1 MWFRHPVIR
10 FVIVLAA
17 ATILGGFR
25 GDSAQGQSRAAA
37 PGPLDSLPTDPA
49 IRAGTLPNGLRY
61 LIRRNAWPENRAEL
75 RLVVN
80 AGSMQ
85 EDDDQRGLAHF
96 VEHMAFNGTRRFAR
110 QTLVDY
116 IERIGMQFGAHLN
129 AGTSFDETTYQL
141 QIPTDTA
148 AVVDTAFLILEE
160 WAHGVTFDSAEVERE
175 RGVVIEEWR
184 LGLGADQRMFDKQLP
199 VLLKGSRYTERLPI
213 GDRGTLETFPREA
226 LVRYYRDWYR
236 PDLMGVVVVGDVNV
250 DRIEA
255 LIRERFSGLA
265 GPSDPRPRIVFPVPP
280 HAEPLVSIATD
291 AEATGSQI
299 TIYEKTP
306 PARTVTVGDLRAGL
320 LQRIDDALLNLRL
333 FALTKQAEPP
343 FIGAGVGGGNFV
355 RSADVEVVGV
365 SVRDGGVVEGLTA
378 ALSEVERVQRFGY
391 TEAEL
396 ARAKEEILR
405 GFERAWDERER
416 TPSSRYA
423 GAYVDDLLSGE
434 VSSGI
439 DHDYALAQA
448 LLPAITL
455 DELNASA
462 RARRSGES
470 QVVLVNAPESAAA
483 AVPDAAV
490 LLQAITAVGETELAA
505 YEESLD
511 LGPLID
517 PLPASGRIVSEQ
529 SDSVSGTVTWTLSN
543 GARVILR
550 PTDFQ
555 ADEILFRA
563 WSPGGASLVTPD
575 AYLNT
580 SLAPTLLGLGGIGRF
595 DVVSLQKRL
604 AGKAVSVTP
613 FIGMTQEG
621 LTGGGSPKDLET
633 LLQLIHLSVTSPR
646 ADTAAFQG
654 FTANVRASLANR
666 GSDPETAFQ
675 DTLQVTLTSHHPLT
689 RPFTVDRVGELDLG
703 QAWSSF
709 QDRFRD
715 AGDFTFL
722 FVGRFDAEVMRPL
735 VEQYLASLPA
745 TGRVENW
752 RDPEINAPEG
762 VVERIVR
769 RGVEPKSQT
778 RIVFTG
784 PLEYGPAARDDLRW
798 LSQVLELRLRETL
811 REDLGGTYGVGVS
824 VSPGRVP
831 REEYTFAIDFGSD
844 PARMEQLVGAVFGEI
859 ERLQQAGATA
869 EDLAKVREAELRDT
883 EVNLTRNGY
892 WLQQL
897 AHADVTGEPPVLT
910 LEMMRAR
917 VEGLTSDRI
926 REAAT
931 RYLDRTRYVRVSLVP
946 EG

>member
-1 MWFRHPVIR
+1 MWFRCPAFR
-10 FVIVLAA
+10 FSIVLAVA
-17 ATILGGFR
+17 LVGAG
-25 GDSAQGQSRAAA
+25 AHAVEGQTRAAM
-37 PGPLDSLPTDPA
+37 PSPLDSLPIDPA
-49 IRAGTLPNGLRY
+49 VRTGTLANGFRY
-61 LIRRNAWPENRAEL
+61 VIRRNAWPENRAEL

-110 QTLVDY
+110 QALVDY

-148 AVVDTAFLILEE
+148 AIVDTAFLILEE
-160 WAHGVTFDSAEVERE
+160 WAHGVTFDPAEVEKE

-199 VLLKGSRYTERLPI
+199 VLLQGSRYTERLPI
-213 GDRGTLETFPREA
+213 GDRPTLESFPREA
-226 LVRYYRDWYR
+226 LLRFYRDWYR
-236 PDLMGVVVVGDVNV
+236 PDLMGVVVVGDVDV
-250 DRIEA
+250 DRIES

-265 GPSDPRPRIVFPVPP
+265 GPSTPRPREVYPVPP

-306 PARTVTVGDLRAGL
+306 PARTVTVGDFRDGL

-333 FALTKQAEPP
+333 FELTKQAEPP

-391 TEAEL
+391 TDAEL
-396 ARAKEEILR
+396 ARAKEEVLR

-423 GAYVDDLLSGE
+423 GAYVDDLLTGE
-434 VSSGI
+434 ISSGI
-439 DHDYALAQA
+439 DHDYTLAQV
-448 LLPAITL
+448 LLPTITL

-462 RARRSGES
+462 RARRSGEN

-490 LLQAITAVGETELAA
+490 LLQAIAAVGERELAA

-517 PLPASGRIVSEQ
+517 PMPTPGRIVAEKA
-529 SDSVSGTVTWTLSN
+529 DSVSGTVTWTLSN

-550 PTDFQ
+550 PTGFQ
-555 ADEILFRA
+555 ADELLFRA

-575 AYLNT
+575 AYLNA

-633 LLQLIHLSVTSPR
+633 LMQLIHLSVTSPR

-654 FTANVRASLANR
+654 FAANVRASLANR
-666 GSDPETAFQ
+666 GSDPATAFQ
-675 DTLQVTLTSHHPLT
+675 DTLQVTLTSHHPFT
-689 RPFTVDRVGELDLG
+689 RPFTVDRVEELDLG
-703 QAWSSF
+703 QAWRSF
-709 QDRFRD
+709 QDRFGD

-722 FVGRFDAEVMRPL
+722 FVGRLDPEVMRPL
-735 VEQYLASLPA
+735 VERYLASLPA
-745 TGRVENW
+745 TGRVETW
-752 RDPEINAPEG
+752 RDPEIHAPEG

-784 PLEYGPAARDDLRW
+784 PLQYGPATRDDLRW

-824 VSPGRVP
+824 ASPGRVP

-844 PARMEQLVGAVFGEI
+844 PARMEQLVGAVFQEI
-859 ERLQQAGATA
+859 DRLQEAGATV
-869 EDLAKVREAELRDT
+869 EDLAKVREADLRET

-917 VEGLTSDRI
+917 VEGLTSERI
-926 REAAT
+926 REAAR
-931 RYLDRTRYVRVSLVP
+931 RYLDRTHYVRVSLVP
-946 EG
+946 EV

>member
-1 MWFRHPVIR
+1 MWFRYPAFR
-10 FVIVLAA
+10 FSIVLAIALVGAGTRVAEGQTLA
-17 ATILGGFR
+17 AIP
-25 GDSAQGQSRAAA
+25 S
-37 PGPLDSLPTDPA
+37 PLDPLPIDPA
-49 IRAGTLPNGLRY
+49 IRTGTLPNGFRY
-61 LIRRNAWPENRAEL
+61 VIRRNAWPENRAEL

-96 VEHMAFNGTRRFAR
+96 VEHMAFNGTRRFAK

-213 GDRGTLETFPREA
+213 GDRRTLETFNRAA

-236 PDLMGVVVVGDVNV
+236 PDLMGVVVVGDVDV
-250 DRIEA
+250 DRIES
-255 LIRERFSGLA
+255 LIRERFGTLA
-265 GPSDPRPRIVFPVPP
+265 GPPNPRPREVFPVPS

-306 PARTVTVGDLRAGL
+306 PSKTLTVADFRAGL

-333 FALTKQAEPP
+333 FALTKQADPP

-365 SVRDGGVVEGLTA
+365 SVPDGGVVKGLTA

-396 ARAKEEILR
+396 ARAKEEVLR
-405 GFERAWDERER
+405 GFERAWDEREK
-416 TPSSRYA
+416 TPSARYA
-423 GAYVDDLLSGE
+423 GAYADDLLTGE
-434 VSSGI
+434 ASSGI
-439 DHDYALAQA
+439 DHDYALARA
-448 LLPAITL
+448 LLPAVTL

-470 QVVLVNAPESAAA
+470 QVVLVTAPASEAA
-483 AVPDAAV
+483 AVPDAPV
-490 LLQAITAVGETELAA
+490 LLQAITAVGERELTA

-517 PLPASGRIVSEQ
+517 PMPTPGRIVAERA
-529 SDSVSGTVTWTLSN
+529 DSVSGTVTWTLSN

-563 WSPGGASLVTPD
+563 WSPGGASLATPD
-575 AYLNT
+575 AYLNA

-621 LTGGGSPKDLET
+621 LAGGGSPKDLET
-633 LLQLIHLSVTSPR
+633 LLQLIHLSVTAPR

-654 FTANVRASLANR
+654 FAANVRASLANR

-675 DTLQVTLTSHHPLT
+675 DTLQVTLTSHHPFT

-703 QAWSSF
+703 QALRSF

-722 FVGRFDAEVMRPL
+722 FVGRFDIEALRPL

-745 TGRVENW
+745 TGRVETW
-752 RDPEINAPEG
+752 RDPEIKAPEG

-784 PLEYGPAARDDLRW
+784 PLEYGPASRDDLRW

-824 VSPGRVP
+824 ASPGRVP

-844 PARMEQLVGAVFGEI
+844 PARMDQLVGAVFQEI
-859 ERLQQAGATA
+859 ERLQELGAME
-869 EDLAKVREAELRDT
+869 EDLAKVREADLRET

-897 AHADVTGEPPVLT
+897 AHADATGEPPVLT
-910 LEMMRAR
+910 LQMMRSR
-917 VEGLTSDRI
+917 VEGLTPDRV
-926 REAAT
+926 RQAAL
-931 RYLDRTRYVRVSLVP
+931 RYLNRSRYVRVSLVP
-946 EG
+946 ET